1 LGSPFFH
8 FFARRENLQASPFLN
23 RRYFPWMAAPGQLT
37 MLRG

>member
-8 FFARRENLQASPFLN
+8 FFARRENLHASPILN
-23 RRYFPWMAAPGQLT
+23 RRYFPRLAAPGQLT